1 MSEGPKNKK
10 ENGWFTKVYTWL
22 KENVQLTASKQQ
34 QVVTTYNEQFTRT
47 MEAVSKRFSAND
59 AKQPNTIITNHN
71 TLRFSSLP
79 EQQQAT
85 SVADISSPQVKPTIH

>member
-1 MSEGPKNKK
+1 MSDGPKNKK

-34 QVVTTYNEQFTRT
+34 QVTTAYSEQFTRT
-47 MEAVSKRFSAND
+47 LEAVSKRFSAND
-59 AKQPNTIITNHN
+59 SKQPNAIITNK

-79 EQQQAT
+79 EPQQAT
-85 SVADISSPQVKPTIH
+85 TVAEVSSPQVKPTIH